1 MIKIENIC
9 IDKNISIKKSMEN
22 IDKNGLGIAFVID
35 ENKKFLGTVADSD
48 IRHSIM
54 NGINVESEVKK
65 IMNSNPVILPENY
78 KDIDITNFLLSSKKE
93 KIPYLGSITV
103 PILNKKKEIT
113 NIILMTEN
121 GHVKSLNDN
130 DIVLKSVHRVL
141 VVGGAGFLGSVLCKK
156 LLEKGYKVRILDNL
170 TYGDAGLKPLYYH
183 DNFEFINGDIR
194 NLHVLVKSIKNVD
207 AVIHLASIVGDSASE
222 INPEE
227 TIKTNYLATKM
238 LAEICKYNQ
247 INRFI
252 FASTCSVYGASEIEN
267 ELNEKSDLNP
277 VSLYAEMKLKSERGI
292 LEIVDENFSPT
303 ILRMATLYGIS
314 PRMRFDLVINVLTI
328 KALKENKITI
338 FGGDQ
343 WRPFLHIVDASNAYI
358 KCLESSIKK
367 VKGEIFN
374 VTSENL
380 KIKDVGKRIKNIIS
394 NTKIVI
400 DKKQI
405 DKRNYNVS
413 SNKIRNILNYKS
425 FFDIKKGIKEI
436 KDAVE
441 RENKY
446 NDYKNNLKY
455 SNYDY
460 LNDINR

>member
-1 MIKIENIC
+1 LIKIENIC

-65 IMNSNPVILPENY
+65 IMNSNPVVLSENY
-78 KDIDITNFLLSSKKE
+78 KDNDITNFLSSSKKE
-93 KIPYLGSITV
+93 KIPYLGSITI
-103 PILNKKKEIT
+103 PILNKKKEIA
-113 NIILMTEN
+113 NIILMKEN
-121 GHVKSLNDN
+121 GHIKSLNDN
-130 DIVLKSVHRVL
+130 DIVLKPVHRVL

-328 KALKENKITI
+328 KALKENKITV

-343 WRPFLHIVDASNAYI
+343 WRPFLHIIDASNAYI
-358 KCLESSIKK
+358 KCLESSIEKI
-367 VKGEIFN
+367 KGEIFN

-380 KIKDVGKRIKNIIS
+380 KIKDVGKCIKNIIP

-400 DKKQI
+400 NKKQI

-460 LNDINR
+460 LKG